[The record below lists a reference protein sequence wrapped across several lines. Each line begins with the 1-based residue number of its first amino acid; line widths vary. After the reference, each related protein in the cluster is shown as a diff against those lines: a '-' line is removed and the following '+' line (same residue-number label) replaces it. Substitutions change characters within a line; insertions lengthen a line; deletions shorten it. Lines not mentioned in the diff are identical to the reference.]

1 MADKLTK
8 SPVPYHKAYPEK
20 LAWWHSS
27 ASDPAVQGKHKL
39 SCIWLLACVQ
49 LTLQVRQEDL
59 RLPALSLNTPPL
71 WFTGL
76 LWYPVNP
83 PLHLISSICDF
94 KTASQNS
101 VVSLTLSDLFNSLPV
116 CLLLCEIWH
125 AIWELKPVIKFGI
138 KELWLATASNEGN
151 QEYLANCS
159 QWNGCRLWI
168 YCFRVSSESVERHGY
183 LHLCCWHCLQML
195 AKEET

>member
-183 LHLCCWHCLQML
+183 LHLFCWHCLQML